1 VRLQKEE
8 QAYHKVNC
16 GSKRDLVPVSD
27 KLIVS
32 KIAKLVERQRFFQNV
47 FRVGIRKKLQMSPWL
62 KPTEIVVESNI
73 RMVRYINSFC
83 PLSLRHTLF
92 KRPDMLLVNIVPI
105 RLPMFDLVIA
115 AY

>member
-1 VRLQKEE
+1 
-8 QAYHKVNC
+8 
-16 GSKRDLVPVSD
+16 VPLSH

-47 FRVGIRKKLQMSPWL
+47 FRVGIQKKLQMSPWL
-62 KPTEIVVESNI
+62 KPTEIVVESII

-83 PLSLRHTLF
+83 PLSLRHTLL
-92 KRPDMLLVNIVPI
+92 KRPDMLLVNIGPI
-105 RLPMFDLVIA
+105 RLLMFDPVIA